1 MIKKVNTEW
10 LGSTHGHFG
19 EDREL
24 LVIWKKVFSR
34 RLKGFE
40 LSPRHRMTRVRKL
53 YKLRFDMISMHVAR
67 VRH

>member
-1 MIKKVNTEW
+1 MYPPGLTHVVKHRTRSPYEIIPTIKKVNTEW

-24 LVIWKKVFSR
+24 LVIWKVFSR

-40 LSPRHRMTRVRKL
+40 LSPRQ
-53 YKLRFDMISMHVAR
+53 
-67 VRH
+67 